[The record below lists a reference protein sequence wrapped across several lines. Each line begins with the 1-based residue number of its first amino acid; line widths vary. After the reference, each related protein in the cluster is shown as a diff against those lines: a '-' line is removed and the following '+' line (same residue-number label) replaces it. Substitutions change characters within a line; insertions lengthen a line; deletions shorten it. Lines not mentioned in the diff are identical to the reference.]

1 MRQIHDNQY
10 AQFTSKERLI
20 LTFAA
25 LSRGDEIE
33 ADRLWQ
39 TCPRHR
45 YVAHD
50 FEYTLGFSALT
61 MLGALFFEKC
71 VMHYNLIKR
80 AELLII
86 GYEQDLEYEEKE
98 GFNDLVNQSRKFI
111 GTVKTAQLTHIS
123 KLKGLFEGFRQ
134 FCSAEGFDSENILKT
149 VPIAGCCHDLGS
161 LLISTDIQMDS
172 QYVHQV
178 KNFFLEHW
186 HL

>member
-10 AQFTSKERLI
+10 THFTPKERLN

-25 LSRGDEIE
+25 LSRGDEAE

-50 FEYTLGFSALT
+50 FEYTLGVSALT

-71 VMHYNLIKR
+71 IMHYNLIKR
-80 AELLII
+80 GELLIM
-86 GYEQDLEYEEKE
+86 GAEQDLEYEEKE
-98 GFNDLVNQSRKFI
+98 GFSDCANQSRKFI
-111 GTVKTAQLTHIS
+111 AIVNTAQKVHTS

-134 FCSAEGFDSENILKT
+134 FCSDENLDSENILKT
-149 VPIAGCCHDLGS
+149 IPVEVCCHDLDA
-161 LLISTDIQMDS
+161 LLMSDIQTDS
-172 QYVHQV
+172 QYTNQV
-178 KNFFLEHW
+178 KDFFFEHW

>member
-10 AQFTSKERLI
+10 TQFTPKERLN

-25 LSRGDEIE
+25 LSRGDETE

-50 FEYTLGFSALT
+50 FEYTLGVSALT
-61 MLGALFFEKC
+61 MLGSLFFEKC

-80 AELLII
+80 AELLIM
-86 GYEQDLEYEEKE
+86 GAEQDLEYEEKE
-98 GFNDLVNQSRKFI
+98 GFIDFANQSRKFI
-111 GTVKTAQLTHIS
+111 EIVNTAQKAHTS
-123 KLKGLFEGFRQ
+123 KLKGLFEGFRR
-134 FCSAEGFDSENILKT
+134 FCSDESLNSVDILKT
-149 VPIAGCCHDLGS
+149 IPVESCCHDLAI
-161 LLISTDIQMDS
+161 LLASDIQIDS
-172 QYVHQV
+172 QYVTQM
-178 KNFFLEHW
+178 KDFFLEHW

>member
-10 AQFTSKERLI
+10 TQFTPKERLN
-20 LTFAA
+20 LTFSA
-25 LSRGDEIE
+25 LSRGDKIE

-50 FEYTLGFSALT
+50 FEYTLGVSALA

-80 AELLII
+80 AELLIM
-86 GYEQDLEYEEKE
+86 GAEQDLEYEEKE
-98 GFNDLVNQSRKFI
+98 GFSDFAKQSRKFI
-111 GTVKTAQLTHIS
+111 EIVHTAQKVHTS

-134 FCSAEGFDSENILKT
+134 FCSDENLDSENILKT
-149 VPIAGCCHDLGS
+149 IPIEGCCHDLDA
-161 LLISTDIQMDS
+161 LLMSDIQIDS
-172 QYVHQV
+172 QYTNQV
-178 KNFFLEHW
+178 KDFFFEHW